1 MTENGVKHAENLVHN
16 CITMVELA
24 ASRTLDKTDS
34 CPILDCMDNGA
45 TRGAGCPLVPS
56 CNLDWKIM
64 SVGASETEVA
74 ATQLAGGGRWKS
86 GAGRPLHET
95 E

>member
-1 MTENGVKHAENLVHN
+1 MTENGAKHAENLVHN
-16 CITMVELA
+16 CITTVELA

-34 CPILDCMDNGA
+34 CPILDCVDNGA
-45 TRGAGCPLVPS
+45 TRCA
-56 CNLDWKIM
+56 NLDWKIM

-86 GAGRPLHET
+86 GAGKPLRET